1 LPEEH
6 MPQDYPDTGLQELP
20 HIVIIDDSK
29 LKQLFLSEILK
40 SEFAVFAFASER
52 EALPRLPDIR
62 PECILLDME
71 RPGEDG
77 FQTINHI
84 KSLPVTAGVPLIL
97 ITSTD
102 DGETERRALEHG
114 VVDFVGNRYAPAVIR
129 NRVKNQVELYGYRR
143 ELERRV
149 NLKTRSVLELQD
161 AIMFMLSDL
170 VECRDSLTSG
180 HARRTRDYM
189 ERLIRQIIA
198 DGSYVEALTPELVR
212 DIVRAAPLHD
222 IGKVGIQD
230 AVLNKPGRLT
240 ADEFNDMKRHTILG
254 ASAIAHAMKTLHENA
269 FLCVLRDV
277 VFSHHERW
285 DGTGYPLGLSGQ
297 SIPLSG
303 RIMAIP
309 DVYDALVSKRPYKEP
324 FSHEKAVRIIREG
337 IGTHFDP
344 LVGEAFLRCEQD
356 FARIAQEQR

>member
-1 LPEEH
+1 
-6 MPQDYPDTGLQELP
+6 
-20 HIVIIDDSK
+20 
-29 LKQLFLSEILK
+29 
-40 SEFAVFAFASER
+40 
-52 EALPRLPDIR
+52 
-62 PECILLDME
+62 
-71 RPGEDG
+71 
-77 FQTINHI
+77 
-84 KSLPVTAGVPLIL
+84 
-97 ITSTD
+97 
-102 DGETERRALEHG
+102 
-114 VVDFVGNRYAPAVIR
+114 
-129 NRVKNQVELYGYRR
+129 
-143 ELERRV
+143 
-149 NLKTRSVLELQD
+149 
-161 AIMFMLSDL
+161 
-170 VECRDSLTSG
+170 
-180 HARRTRDYM
+180 
-189 ERLIRQIIA
+189 
-198 DGSYVEALTPELVR
+198 
-212 DIVRAAPLHD
+212 VRAAPLHD